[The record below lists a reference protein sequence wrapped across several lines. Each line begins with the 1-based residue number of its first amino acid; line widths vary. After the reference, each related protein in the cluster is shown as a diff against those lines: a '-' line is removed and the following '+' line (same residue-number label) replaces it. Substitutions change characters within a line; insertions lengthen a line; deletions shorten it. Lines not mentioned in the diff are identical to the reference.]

1 MLKGCQK
8 QMIVLHGTG
17 SEIFEEAYFVLKK
30 VPGGSVGKSAM
41 LLEANRI
48 VEENRIGIP
57 RRKSS
62 SDAAKGLF
70 FFIAGLL
77 LGAGLVLFSVLIT

>member
-1 MLKGCQK
+1 
-8 QMIVLHGTG
+8 
-17 SEIFEEAYFVLKK
+17 
-30 VPGGSVGKSAM
+30 M

-48 VEENRIGIP
+48 LEENRIGIP

-77 LGAGLVLFSVLIT
+77 LGAGLVLFSVLLT